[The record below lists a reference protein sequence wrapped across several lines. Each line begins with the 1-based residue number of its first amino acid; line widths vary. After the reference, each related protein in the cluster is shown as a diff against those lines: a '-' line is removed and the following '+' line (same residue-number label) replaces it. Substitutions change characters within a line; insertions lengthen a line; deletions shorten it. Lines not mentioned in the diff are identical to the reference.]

1 MKKEEI
7 QKQLSIIFEDIF
19 NLAGMKIG
27 LDTEPQI
34 IKDWDSLGHVR
45 LISAIEEE
53 FQILLAAVVLGI
65 TSLERHITL
74 DRTMWGSD
82 QAAALERHGLEIL
95 IRDAKVILTALG
107 DGKKRIYPG
116 ELRKRKVFRGY

>member
-34 IKDWDSLGHVR
+34 IKDWDSLVHVR

-53 FQILLAAVVLGI
+53 FQIRIPMEDAVKFNKVNMI
-65 TSLERHITL
+65 L
-74 DRTMWGSD
+74 DY
-82 QAAALERHGLEIL
+82 LFVKLNN
-95 IRDAKVILTALG
+95 
-107 DGKKRIYPG
+107 
-116 ELRKRKVFRGY
+116 

>member
-19 NLAGMKIG
+19 NLEGMKIRS
-27 LDTEPQI
+27 DTEMKI

-53 FQILLAAVVLGI
+53 FKIRIPIEDAVKFNKVDMILNYLFVKLNNKVL
-65 TSLERHITL
+65 
-74 DRTMWGSD
+74 
-82 QAAALERHGLEIL
+82 
-95 IRDAKVILTALG
+95 
-107 DGKKRIYPG
+107 
-116 ELRKRKVFRGY
+116 